1 MESLKKLLNEN
12 VTFLCNENFD
22 QLDLPEK
29 ISLDFQE
36 TEKFEETKET
46 NLSICIKL
54 SISWFFTRATK
65 TKAFTITPCKL
76 KVKHFQI
83 RQNVGSSGQELF
95 CENGVLKD
103 FAIFT
108 GNTVAG
114 CYVIKKR
121 LQQFFSCEYC
131 EIFKNIY
138 FEKHLQAAACKN
150 VSKTYSMFS
159 KLNPKDVFL
168 SLLLTSLVW
177 IRFLAVF
184 II

>member
-22 QLDLPEK
+22 ELDLPEK

-121 LQQFFSCEYC
+121 LQHSSFHVSIAKFLRTSILKNICRQLLVKTCQKRILCIQILIQRMFSCLYC
-131 EIFKNIY
+131 WLHWYECAF
-138 FEKHLQAAACKN
+138 
-150 VSKTYSMFS
+150 
-159 KLNPKDVFL
+159 
-168 SLLLTSLVW
+168 
-177 IRFLAVF
+177 
-184 II
+184 